1 MDTLYKIV
9 ASLWTAFVILSVCLG
24 FFADF
29 PTGRSQLEDSLS
41 NILPLG
47 AALLP
52 YIAFAGVVGFGG
64 RILVWAIK
72 WSIDHL
78 KEGPEIRRLKGMQ
91 YRIKLCKSLLE
102 SLDNPARM
110 VITQFETETSFIQLN
125 MEWRHLRIKM
135 ESVGVDTS
143 EINLTDQSQ
152 GDHLLDATRRS
163 L

>member
-1 MDTLYKIV
+1 M
-9 ASLWTAFVILSVCLG
+9 
-24 FFADF
+24 
-29 PTGRSQLEDSLS
+29 
-41 NILPLG
+41 
-47 AALLP
+47 
-52 YIAFAGVVGFGG
+52 
-64 RILVWAIK
+64 
-72 WSIDHL
+72 

>member
-52 YIAFAGVVGFGG
+52 YIALAGVVGFGG

-72 WSIDHL
+72 WRIDHW
-78 KEGPEIRRLKGMQ
+78 KEGPKMRRLKGMQ
-91 YRIKLCKSLLE
+91 SRIKLCQSLLE

-110 VITQFETETSFIQLN
+110 AITRFETEKIFTQLDT
-125 MEWRHLRIKM
+125 EWRRLRIKM

-143 EINLTDQSQ
+143 EINLTDENQR
-152 GDHLLDATRRS
+152 HI
-163 L
+163 